1 MTWLKSGTDSDFDH
15 DVISGKETNEE
26 TACLLLCCKPC
37 SRCAV
42 HHLFLDAMKHAAPCT
57 KVRGA
62 SLLPD
67 TSHATAIGHIKAT
80 CNTQIAYKRDS
91 IFSSWSSSP

>member
-1 MTWLKSGTDSDFDH
+1 MERLLSEVGTNDNLNH
-15 DVISGKETNEE
+15 DVISGKETNED
-26 TACLLLCCKPC
+26 TAYLLLCRKHC

-67 TSHATAIGHIKAT
+67 TSHAAAIGHIKAAT
-80 CNTQIAYKRDS
+80 KIARWPLKH
-91 IFSSWSSSP
+91 